1 MNRVNQIYET
11 ESAIRMVLIADNDK
25 LNLNTVALATR
36 RERPVRRG
44 GAATR
49 RRTPAATCSPATGS

>member
-25 LNLNTVALATR
+25 LNLNTVALATGANGPCGSAPLLHGDELVR
-36 RERPVRRG
+36 HGARPQPV
-44 GAATR
+44 
-49 RRTPAATCSPATGS
+49 S